1 MYKLSQQ
8 YYKKY
13 QNQNYASTLGQNHT
27 QHHHRSKEEAEKETQ
42 HHHRSKEEAEKEEK
56 RGERWQPVKD

>member
-27 QHHHRSKEEAEKETQ
+27 QHHHRSKEEAEKE
-42 HHHRSKEEAEKEEK
+42 EK
-56 RGERWQPVKD
+56 REERDDSQ